1 MAKNSIK
8 DIRNFFNTKDK
19 PLSLSE
25 MSEFWKS
32 LTPAEQD
39 YYKTADLSQ

>member
-1 MAKNSIK
+1 MANTIK
-8 DIRNFFNTKDK
+8 DIRNFLNTEEK

-32 LTPAEQD
+32 LTPEEQN
-39 YYKTADLSQ
+39 YYKTADLTK